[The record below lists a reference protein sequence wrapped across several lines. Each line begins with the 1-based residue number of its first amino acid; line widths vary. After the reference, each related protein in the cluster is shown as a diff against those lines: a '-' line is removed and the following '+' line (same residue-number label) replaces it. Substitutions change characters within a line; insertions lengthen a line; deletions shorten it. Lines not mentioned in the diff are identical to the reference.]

1 MATTIDPDPARF
13 VTACSTEADPAEA
26 LVASCST
33 EVLSAEA
40 LSAEALSVEPRLVT
54 LSAADLAR
62 ISGGANAPGSG
73 ATATATASA
82 GGNDASFG
90 RCGPGSSWSWLGNV
104 YTPECAA
111 HDAAVRGRL
120 ANGESGFMSHAKS
133 LPLLPAAIGSYVR
146 ERLR

>member
-1 MATTIDPDPARF
+1 MATTIDLDPARF
-13 VTACSTEADPAEA
+13 VAACSTEADPAGA
-26 LVASCST
+26 R
-33 EVLSAEA
+33 SAEA
-40 LSAEALSVEPRLVT
+40 RPVA

-62 ISGGANAPGSG
+62 ISGGATASGSG
-73 ATATATASA
+73 ATATATA
-82 GGNDASFG
+82 GGHDASFG

-104 YTPECAA
+104 YTPACAA